1 MQFFA
6 LPHAAFLDFIARHN
20 ADTLLNCLPQA
31 EAVKNQSRG
40 PPDYI
45 LVQRKSHPGAQFTLF
60 TTDPSHFRPVLRY
73 RSFGTSDLL
82 YSRPSGKLVT
92 GGLEHLHCMKSIKG
106 AKQGVKKE
114 LKTGTFTVAFSW
126 TFFASFFL
134 ISSNI
139 ACWT

>member
-31 EAVKNQSRG
+31 EAVKNQSPG

-45 LVQRKSHPGAQFTLF
+45 LFQKKSHPGAQFTLF

-92 GGLEHLHCMKSIKG
+92 GGLEHLHYMKSIKEV
-106 AKQGVKKE
+106 KQGVKKGAE
-114 LKTGTFTVAFSW
+114 NRNVHSSLFLDLFRL
-126 TFFASFFL
+126 FFF
-134 ISSNI
+134 
-139 ACWT
+139 